1 MVDTTD
7 KTFVYEGK
15 EWQLT
20 GRTAKK
26 AVFHKRNVN
35 QKIGTMTIVEI
46 APIGPLANEPSLHKW
61 VDPRDLFYITELD
74 GLDVEQIKK
83 DNDEVA
89 DEQND

>member
-1 MVDTTD
+1 MARKSQARKARKNTTFD
-7 KTFVYEGK
+7 KQYLAET
-15 EWQLT
+15 T
-20 GRTAKK
+20 
-26 AVFHKRNVN
+26 
-35 QKIGTMTIVEI
+35 
-46 APIGPLANEPSLHKW
+46 ANEAAIKEGPKRKKW